1 MTKHKLDPTKIAATS
16 FDGASNFSSA
26 KGGVHCAGICFR
38 HHTYVCE
45 QFFSSMKLNKSALR
59 SRLTDEHNTTL
70 TCELVICL
78 LRGAL
83 ETFSLTY
90 LLLCY

>member
-59 SRLTDEHNTTL
+59 SRLADEHRRATL
-70 TCELVICL
+70 RLATAHDIKPSLDVLV
-78 LRGAL
+78 
-83 ETFSLTY
+83 
-90 LLLCY
+90 